1 MVVGAPRSL
10 LAMPGMAG
18 AARPK
23 QARAPRVAR
32 ATMRMEAAA
41 GAVMVVGAPR
51 NLLAMAGMVM
61 GIGRTG
67 RSIHGMESWL

>member
-1 MVVGAPRSL
+1 MIDLRRK
-10 LAMPGMAG
+10 AG
-18 AARPK
+18 AVRPK
-23 QARAPRVAR
+23 QARAPRGAR
-32 ATMRMEAAA
+32 EA